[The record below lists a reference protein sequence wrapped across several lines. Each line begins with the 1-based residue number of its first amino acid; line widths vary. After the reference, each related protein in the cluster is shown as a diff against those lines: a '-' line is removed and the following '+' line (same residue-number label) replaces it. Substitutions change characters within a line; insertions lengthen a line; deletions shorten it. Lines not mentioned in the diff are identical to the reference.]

1 MIGKKGRK
9 NEKKNNGQMEEEMI
23 QALTKEEMYLNI

>member
-9 NEKKNNGQMEEEMI
+9 NEKKNNGQMEEEMYKHI
-23 QALTKEEMYLNI
+23 KKEMIE